1 MTCLEIMLQCLY
13 SYFAHVIKEFTKLV
27 NIMATMENK
36 ILYNVKTRCIL
47 MLSLTKKYMV
57 EYKNSLC
64 EDGLEQPY
72 KPSSYIE
79 LWILLLPPTFVWTC
93 LHFAIVEIYAC
104 FFKFAQFKNLFV
116 YNPMATI
123 NVLSRW
129 CLQYV
134 LWSNFRVHFW
144 SSMAFKL
151 GLEFNHENI

>member
-1 MTCLEIMLQCLY
+1 
-13 SYFAHVIKEFTKLV
+13 VIKEFTKLV

-79 LWILLLPPTFVWTC
+79 L
-93 LHFAIVEIYAC
+93 
-104 FFKFAQFKNLFV
+104 
-116 YNPMATI
+116 
-123 NVLSRW
+123 
-129 CLQYV
+129 
-134 LWSNFRVHFW
+134 
-144 SSMAFKL
+144 
-151 GLEFNHENI
+151 